1 MRTCNSFCFY
11 FLDFWTLWT
20 DSGLKLYIPLHCI
33 AGVTWCAV
41 FSAASR
47 SLQMALSS
55 KLLNHLHVSFEA
67 MRLPSPSLLYDMRI
81 TLDLVT
87 MLYARET
94 IFSKSSDRQTPWVL
108 HLRCDASP
116 QFGRDFLVTQADIV
130 WYGSTHKDTRIQ
142 KRLLPI
148 QCIGS
153 RAASAGQ
160 KLEKLVHTLT
170 LESERVPQL
179 QARGFCFDLIL
190 HLTFDP

>member
-1 MRTCNSFCFY
+1 
-11 FLDFWTLWT
+11 
-20 DSGLKLYIPLHCI
+20 
-33 AGVTWCAV
+33 
-41 FSAASR
+41 
-47 SLQMALSS
+47 MALSS

-94 IFSKSSDRQTPWVL
+94 IFSKSSDRVTPWVL

-130 WYGSTHKDTRIQ
+130 WYGTTHKDTRIQ

-179 QARGFCFDLIL
+179 QTRDF
-190 HLTFDP
+190 TFAAN